1 MNARSRQAR
10 PTQVPSRAIRA
21 PIIIQED
28 ITEVE
33 TNEVIPTE
41 TEEPPIIL
49 WAFDALLPST
59 DIYGVAISP
68 FAAPDDFAA
77 RLRHNGIPGH
87 VQKTRSVEM
96 SDFKPM
102 DEDEAERIRI
112 LRDEES
118 KMDREKGIY
127 KPFRIFVE
135 KSFSPIIGQVDAFGI
150 PIPSPSFRD
159 IPWSTTHE
167 RLIRNV
173 TE

>member
-1 MNARSRQAR
+1 MNSRRQAR
-10 PTQVPSRAIRA
+10 PTQVPSRAQRT
-21 PIIIQED
+21 PIVIQED
-28 ITEVE
+28 IPDTDEHPVEVHQ
-33 TNEVIPTE
+33 
-41 TEEPPIIL
+41 EEAPVVL
-49 WAFDALLPST
+49 WAFDAILPAT

-77 RLRHNGIPGH
+77 RLRHNGIPGQP
-87 VQKTRSVEM
+87 QKSRPVEM

-118 KMDREKGIY
+118 KMDREKGVY

-135 KSFSPIIGQVDAFGI
+135 QAFSPIIGKVDAFGI